1 MSPLRRTSPARRHP
15 RVRVVAAAATVRS
28 ACSPTSAMHRR
39 RRILP
44 SSGFRRGRAGS
55 PDGTSASTARAR
67 WTATSA

>member
-1 MSPLRRTSPARRHP
+1 M
-15 RVRVVAAAATVRS
+15 VAAAATVRS